1 MNKNRIIISFLTL
14 LLIGFGC
21 KDKAPISTNILPKE
35 TMVSIIVEM
44 ELLQATFKVE
54 QQEKKFNLENI
65 SNIIFEKHH
74 TTKEQFEESMMYY
87 SKFPQEM
94 ESIYNNVVST
104 LSQKQVVLN

>member
-54 QQEKKFNLENI
+54 QQEKKFNLEKT
-65 SNIIFEKHH
+65 SSFIFENHY
-74 TTKEQFEESMMYY
+74 TTKKQFDESILYY
-87 SKFPQEM
+87 SKYPQEM
-94 ESIYNNVVST
+94 ESIYNEVITV